1 MSKFFLLMQFSLKG
15 QSRFENTAESKTVL
29 DSSRLVLTSEKVWSE
44 GQGFGTQYQRK
55 LLVGEVTVG
64 FDGKSI
70 KKLPR

>member
-15 QSRFENTAESKTVL
+15 QSRFENTAESKTVF
-29 DSSRLVLTSEKVWSE
+29 DSSRLVLTSEMVWSE

-55 LLVGEVTVG
+55 FLFRKVTVG

-70 KKLPR
+70 KKLPK